1 MEGMDQES
9 RREDS
14 TLDQTFR
21 LQTVYFRLLVYV
33 TFTIYVE
40 VPYMFTSVC

>member
-21 LQTVYFRLLVYV
+21 LQTVYFRLLVLRHIYHIRRS
-33 TFTIYVE
+33 TIHVY
-40 VPYMFTSVC
+40 